1 MNWLADSAESEKF
14 IKKFDIGCKKQY
26 ILQPNSKK
34 GVSDMFCSQCGKE
47 LPDSALYC
55 NFCQYKQ
62 HADTDVKKRINLLAW
77 SSMTLGIFALIIM
90 PLGVFSVITGI
101 VSLYRTNSDKS
112 WRGSKRAWCGIFLGV
127 MSISFYITLI
137 YQFAEFVL
145 SL

>member
-1 MNWLADSAESEKF
+1 
-14 IKKFDIGCKKQY
+14 
-26 ILQPNSKK
+26 
-34 GVSDMFCSQCGKE
+34 MFCHQCGNE
-47 LPDSALYC
+47 MPDSALYC
-55 NFCQYKQ
+55 QICQYKQ

-101 VSLYRTNSDKS
+101 VSLYRTNSDCS

-127 MSISFYITLI
+127 MSISFYITLV
-137 YQFAEFVL
+137 YQFAAYLL